1 MVNMQLVT
9 SDSKLRVRI
18 EAETL
23 GPLIVAWIRPAW
35 MRCSNYHVGAGSL
48 VVGGEL
54 QLIGYYCLR
63 LDRVA
68 NMIHSRE
75 IVEYSN
81 ELNIRLKIK
90 ETQRDR

>member
-1 MVNMQLVT
+1 MDAMF
-9 SDSKLRVRI
+9 KLSCWC
-18 EAETL
+18 
-23 GPLIVAWIRPAW
+23 G
-35 MRCSNYHVGAGSL
+35 

-68 NMIHSRE
+68 NIIHSRE

-90 ETQRDR
+90 ETKRDR